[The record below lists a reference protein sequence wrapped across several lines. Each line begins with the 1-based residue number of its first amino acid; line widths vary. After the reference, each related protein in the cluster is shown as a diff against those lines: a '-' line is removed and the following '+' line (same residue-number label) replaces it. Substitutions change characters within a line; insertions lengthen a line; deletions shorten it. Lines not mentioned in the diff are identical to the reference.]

1 MNTEPTGPRS
11 GERAAYFFISY
22 AHLPPVPPVP
32 GTAEDPSIVTDPVAW
47 EADALVKEFFT
58 DLAEQVDRL
67 APDDAGLEIGLY
79 DQTVATGPDLLTGLA
94 KALGTAE
101 VLVPLYSPRYVS
113 GSWAMAERESFR
125 QRLARAPGNTKGH
138 VQPVLWVPLAPG
150 RRLPDDGVPAD
161 IGSDL
166 PEYAENGLRILC
178 ELPAYRTAYQKIV
191 NRLAQR
197 IVNVVRDSPLGPS
210 DAPAPLTAMA
220 GTGDPARFVIAVT
233 APLRSIAPPDRVIQ
247 YGEAR
252 ADWRPSGQDGDL
264 SVARQAASIAERLDL
279 PTKVVDLPGGE
290 DDVRR
295 LPTVLLMDPWI
306 LDTAEGAQIVRRAL
320 RDPRAWLTA
329 IVIVDSRD
337 PGYATRGARL
347 QEELG
352 AMLKRAKVRHA
363 VVDVADPERLIEA
376 MPDLVMRTR
385 RRFLSG
391 TPVRYPERPSL
402 REPDSLTRNDAE
414 GSDQ

>member
-1 MNTEPTGPRS
+1 MSSEPTGPDS
-11 GERAAYFFISY
+11 EERAAYFFISY

-32 GTAEDPSIVTDPVAW
+32 GTAEDTGIVTDPVAW
-47 EADALVKEFFT
+47 EADALVKNFFA
-58 DLAEQVDRL
+58 DLAEQVDQR
-67 APDDAGLEIGLY
+67 APDGTGLEIGLY
-79 DQTVATGPDLLTGLA
+79 DQTAGTGPDLLTGLT
-94 KALGTAE
+94 KALRTAE

-113 GSWAMAERESFR
+113 GSWTMGERESFR
-125 QRLARAPGNTKGH
+125 QRLARAPGNTRGH

-166 PEYAENGLRILC
+166 PEYAENGLRFLC
-178 ELPAYRTAYQKIV
+178 ELPAYRHVYQEIV

-197 IVNVVRDSPLGPS
+197 IVEVVRESPIGPS
-210 DAPAPLTAMA
+210 DVPAPLAATAGA
-220 GTGDPARFVIAVT
+220 DDPARFVVAVT
-233 APLRSIAPPDRVIQ
+233 APVRATAPPARVGQ
-247 YGEAR
+247 YGTAR

-264 SVARQAASIAERLDL
+264 SLARQAASVAERLDL

-306 LDTAEGAQIVRRAL
+306 LATTDGADVVQRVL
-320 RDPRAWLTA
+320 RDPPSWLTA
-329 IVIVDSRD
+329 IVIVDSLD
-337 PGYATRGARL
+337 PGYATRGIRL
-347 QEELG
+347 QDELS
-352 AMLKRAKVRHA
+352 AMLYGANVRHA
-363 VVDVADPERLIEA
+363 IVDLADPDRLIDA

-385 RRFLSG
+385 RRFLSS

-402 REPDSLTRNDAE
+402 REPDSSTQPDAE
-414 GSDQ
+414 GSDR